1 VVPVTRILV
10 LLAIIIALFVFLPPT
25 PAVAWSSVPFLLLG
39 ALFFDA
45 YRRGRR
51 LLLAREKDEK
61 RDELVDGSRFVMGM
75 MIFHAVWVGIGAGQ
89 GAAADGLHAHGM
101 DVGGGADL
109 AGFDGGFDAGGDA
122 GGGAGGF

>member
-1 VVPVTRILV
+1 MLRILV
-10 LLAIIIALFVFLPPT
+10 LLAIIIALFVALPPT

-61 RDELVDGSRFVMGM
+61 GDKYDPLVDGSRFVMGM

-101 DVGGGADL
+101 DGAGGGDL
-109 AGFDGGFDAGGDA
+109 AGYDGGFDSGGDA
-122 GGGAGGF
+122 GGGAAGF